1 LSETDA
7 GRARE
12 DNADEKWAA
21 MASADGRAFT
31 KLYRKLRCR
40 ACTAKLG
47 VEEPRAS
54 VSELCCFG
62 QLRPGRG
69 PLSDGRQTW
78 LGYLAMFPSLHPG
91 KQLLLAGA
99 MKTALQSS
107 VWRVAIREQGSRH
120 GPRAPGRNPRLGGG
134 AALLACHW

>member
-1 LSETDA
+1 
-7 GRARE
+7 
-12 DNADEKWAA
+12 

-40 ACTAKLG
+40 ACTANLG

-78 LGYLAMFPSLHPG
+78 FGYLAIFPSLDPG
-91 KQLLLAGA
+91 KQLLFAGA
-99 MKTALQSS
+99 IKTELQYS
-107 VWRVAIREQGSRH
+107 VWEWQSASRVPGTDREPLVGNRGSGEVRHYWHVIGDHLREQPPTVCTVTVRC
-120 GPRAPGRNPRLGGG
+120 A
-134 AALLACHW
+134 